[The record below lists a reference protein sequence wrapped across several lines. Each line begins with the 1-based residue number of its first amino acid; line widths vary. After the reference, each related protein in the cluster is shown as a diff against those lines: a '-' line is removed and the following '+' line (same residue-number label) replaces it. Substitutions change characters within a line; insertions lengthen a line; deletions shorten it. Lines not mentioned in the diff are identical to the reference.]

1 MALRLGIDVGGT
13 NTDAV
18 LLDEN
23 DNLMAKVKT
32 PTTQDI
38 TTGITKALDKISEG
52 VKSRLNGIACAML
65 GTTQCTNAIVERKQL
80 NKVGIIRLGA
90 PATLSLKPFITW
102 PDDLV
107 QQIGGCSRVVSGGHE
122 YDGREIS
129 PIHEEEIAEV
139 AREFK
144 DKGVESIAISSVFS
158 PVNNEHE
165 VKAAEIVRNTWKK
178 DIHISLSNEIGR
190 LSLLERENA
199 AILNA
204 AIIKVAE
211 RAILGFRDA
220 LEKKGIQAKLY
231 LTQNDGT
238 LMSAE
243 YALKYPVF
251 TIASGP
257 SNSLMGASFL
267 SEMENCIVVDVGGTT
282 TDVGVI
288 SKGMPRD
295 SVFARQI
302 GGVTTN
308 FRMPDL
314 LSIGL
319 GGGSIIRGKEGEVSV
334 GPDSVGY
341 RITEEAFVFGGST
354 LTATDV
360 AVCLGKASLG
370 DISKVR
376 SLSKGVL
383 KEADLK
389 IIQMVEEAIDKMKTT
404 PEPVPVV
411 LVGGGSILLSAD
423 IRGASPIIRPAHFEV
438 ASAIGAAIAQ
448 VSGEIDKVFSLDKS
462 PREEVLQDTLE
473 MAVKEAVKAGADP
486 KSVEII
492 SVEEIPLTYLPGN
505 AVRMKVKAVGKLMDK
520 KAEEKRLPLS
530 MDGYLKS
537 KPHSS
542 KFFRPS

>member
-1 MALRLGIDVGGT
+1 MAFRLGVDVGGT

-18 LLDEN
+18 LMDEN

-32 PTTQDI
+32 STTQDM

-52 VKSRLNGIACAML
+52 EKSKLKDIACAML

-90 PATLSLKPFITW
+90 PATLALKPFITW

-107 QQIGGCSRVVSGGHE
+107 QQIGGYSRIVSGGHE

-129 PIHEEEIAEV
+129 PIHEEEIAKV
-139 AREFK
+139 AQEFK

-158 PVNNEHE
+158 LINNEHE
-165 VKAAEIVRNTWKK
+165 IKAAEIVRNTWKK
-178 DIHISLSNEIGR
+178 DVPLSLSNEIGS
-190 LSLLERENA
+190 LGLLERENA

-204 AIIKVAE
+204 AIIKVAK
-211 RAILGFRDA
+211 RAILGFQDA

-238 LMSAE
+238 LMSAD
-243 YALKYPVF
+243 YALKYPVL

-267 SEMENCIVVDVGGTT
+267 SGMKNCVVVDVGGTT
-282 TDVGVI
+282 TDVGVL
-288 SKGMPRD
+288 SKGMPRE
-295 SVFARQI
+295 SVFATQI

-308 FRMPDL
+308 FRMPDI

-319 GGGSIIRGKEGEVSV
+319 GGGSIIRIKEGEVSV

-341 RITEEAFVFGGST
+341 RITEEAFVFGGKI

-360 AVCLGKASLG
+360 AVWLGKASLG

-376 SLSKGVL
+376 SLREGVL

-389 IIQMVEEAIDKMKTT
+389 ITRMVEEAIDKMKTS
-404 PEPVPVV
+404 PEPVPLV
-411 LVGGGSILLSAD
+411 LVGGGSILLSAA
-423 IRGASPIIRPAHFEV
+423 IRGASPIIRPVHFEV

-448 VSGEIDKVFSLDKS
+448 VSGEIDKVFSFEII
-462 PREEVLQDTLE
+462 PREEVLRNTKE
-473 MAVKEAVKAGADP
+473 MAVEEAIKAGANP
-486 KSVEII
+486 KSVKII
-492 SVEEIPLTYLPGN
+492 SAEEIPLTYLPGN
-505 AVRMKVKAVGKLMDK
+505 AVRMKVKAVGKLID
-520 KAEEKRLPLS
+520 ER
-530 MDGYLKS
+530 
-537 KPHSS
+537 
-542 KFFRPS
+542 